1 MSLGAPAYLLLLL
14 LALVATLLVASWAFW
29 RAGARAR
36 FGGLRATSR
45 IAYIAPAALIIA
57 TAVIA
62 VAAARPQIGERD
74 VEVQQRGV
82 DLVIVLDVSNS
93 MLANDAKPSRLG
105 QAQSEI
111 GALLDRMPGNRVGL
125 VIFAHQ
131 PFVRSPLTADL
142 QALHGIVQGVDRE
155 RGLVPPGSDLGAAI
169 RGAQKLLDGDTADTK
184 AMLIVSDG
192 EDRGTGVSAAV
203 QDARRANIR
212 VYTAGVGTAEGA
224 PIEDADSVTGILHP
238 RRDASGNPVVTRL
251 DDAALRTIA
260 DTGGGR
266 YIAPSGDGSSLNGLA
281 AELKALTQTAFGT
294 KQSSQPIERFQILAA
309 LALLLLAGEMIVPM
323 LRRARIMP
331 RSAAKLWPLA
341 GAGLLVGA
349 ICSATVADINRRGN
363 NQYAS
368 GNFDAALAHY
378 RTAQAKA
385 PSLAELHYNAG
396 NALDRAGQFDKAV
409 EETRRALPARHDLV
423 SRIEYALGNHFAG
436 GGTLNDALEAYKRAL
451 LADPADIDAKHN
463 LEIVTARLTPS
474 PAPTATATSNPE
486 ASATAL
492 RGTPQAGGTPD
503 SGAATP
509 GGTPGANSN
518 PGTPGPGNETLTR
531 EQLERALAE
540 ALAGKDKSFTPDEAA
555 HALDLLDQ
563 ANRRAV
569 EDLNKGSNPNQLPD
583 Y

>member
-14 LALVATLLVASWAFW
+14 LALVAALLVASWVFW
-29 RAGARAR
+29 RASARAR
-36 FGGLRATSR
+36 FGGLHESSR
-45 IAYIAPAALIIA
+45 ISYIAPAAL
-57 TAVIA
+57 VIA
-62 VAAARPQIGERD
+62 IALMAIAAARPQIGERD

-82 DLVIVLDVSNS
+82 DLVVVLDVSNS
-93 MLANDAKPSRLG
+93 MLADDAKPSRLA
-105 QAQSEI
+105 QAQTEI
-111 GALLDRMPGNRVGL
+111 GALLDRMLGNRVGF
-125 VIFAHQ
+125 VIFARQ

-142 QALHGIVQGVDRE
+142 QALHGIVLGVDQE

-192 EDRGTGVSAAV
+192 EDRGAGVSAAV

-212 VYTAGVGTAEGA
+212 VYTTGVGTTAGA
-224 PIEDADSVTGILHP
+224 AVQDADSVTGILRP
-238 RRDASGNPVVTRL
+238 RRDASGAAVVTRL

-266 YIAPSGDGSSLNGLA
+266 YIAPSGDSAALTGLA

-309 LALLLLAGEMIVPM
+309 LALLLLAGEALWPM
-323 LRRARIMP
+323 LRRPRVTL

-363 NQYAS
+363 NEYAS

-436 GGTLNDALEAYKRAL
+436 GGALNDALEAYKRAL
-451 LADPADIDAKHN
+451 LADPTDADAKHN
-463 LEIVTARLTPS
+463 LEVVTARLTPS
-474 PAPTATATSNPE
+474 PAPTATATPNPE

-492 RGTPQAGGTPD
+492 SGTPPAGGTPG

-509 GGTPGANSN
+509 GGTPGANSTQ
-518 PGTPGPGNETLTR
+518 GTPGPGNETLTR

-555 HALDLLDQ
+555 RALDLLDQ
-563 ANRRAV
+563 ENRRAV
-569 EDLNKGSNPNQLPD
+569 EDLNKGANPNQLPD

>member
-1 MSLGAPAYLLLLL
+1 MSLGAPAYLALLP
-14 LALVATLLVASWAFW
+14 LALAAALLVAWWAFW
-29 RAGARAR
+29 RANARTR
-36 FGGLRATSR
+36 FGGLRTPTRAV
-45 IAYIAPAALIIA
+45 YVAPVALIAAITIIA
-57 TAVIA
+57 L
-62 VAAARPQIGERD
+62 AAARPRLGSRD
-74 VEVQQRGV
+74 VQVQQRGV
-82 DLVIVLDVSNS
+82 DLVVVLDVSNS
-93 MLANDAKPSRLG
+93 MLADDAKPSRLA
-105 QAQSEI
+105 QAQTEV
-111 GALLDRMPGNRVGL
+111 GALLDRMQGNRVGL
-125 VIFAHQ
+125 VIFARQ

-142 QALHGIVQGVDRE
+142 QALRGIVLGVDRE

-169 RGAQKLLDGDTADTK
+169 RGAQRLLDSDAADTK

-192 EDRGTGVSAAV
+192 EDRGTGVNAAV
-203 QDARRANIR
+203 QDARKASIR
-212 VYTAGVGTAEGA
+212 VYTAGVGTSQGA
-224 PIEDADSVTGILHP
+224 PIQDADSATGVLRP

-260 DTGGGR
+260 GTGGGR
-266 YIAPSGDGSSLNGLA
+266 YIASADGGGSLTSLA
-281 AELKALTQTAFGT
+281 AELKDLTQTAFAA

-309 LALLLLAGEMIVPM
+309 LALLLLAGQILWPM
-323 LRRARIMP
+323 LLRPRTTL

-349 ICSATVADINRRGN
+349 VCSATVADINRRGN

-368 GNFDAALAHY
+368 GAFDAALANY
-378 RTAQAKA
+378 GTAQAKA

-409 EETRRALPARHDLV
+409 EETRRALPARQDLV

-436 GGTLNDALEAYKRAL
+436 GGALNDALDAYKRAL
-451 LADPADIDAKHN
+451 LADPADADAKHN
-463 LEIVTARLTPS
+463 LEVVTARLTPS
-474 PAPTATATSNPE
+474 PAPTATATPNPE

-492 RGTPQAGGTPD
+492 GGTPPSGGTPD
-503 SGAATP
+503 TGAATP

-518 PGTPGPGNETLTR
+518 QATPGAGDGTLTR

-540 ALAGKDKSFTPDEAA
+540 ALAGKDKTFTPDEAA
-555 HALDLLDQ
+555 RALDLLDQ

-569 EDLNKGSNPNQLPD
+569 EDLNKGGNPNQLPD